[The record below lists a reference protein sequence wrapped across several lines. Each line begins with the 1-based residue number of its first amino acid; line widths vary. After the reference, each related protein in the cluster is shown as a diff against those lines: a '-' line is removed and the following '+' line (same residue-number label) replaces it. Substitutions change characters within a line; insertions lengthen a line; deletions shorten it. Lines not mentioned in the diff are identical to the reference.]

1 MAEFVSLTFLTL
13 VEKLGASSTFF
24 LYGSLQWRRGS
35 LPIISFLKRRDA
47 HWNKSKLSGG
57 KGIMLTKGLR
67 RFSSPIVRDCAV
79 STGQAPDQW
88 GRFGSD

>member
-24 LYGSLQWRRGS
+24 LYGLASVARGS
-35 LPIISFLKRRDA
+35 FAYYFVPETKGRTLEQIEA
-47 HWNKSKLSGG
+47 SGG
-57 KGIMLTKGLR
+57 KGITLTKGLR

-79 STGQAPDQW
+79 SPGQATDQW